1 MDLDVRDQD
10 GTFST
15 AVIYAGFDRNNHDKE
30 VEPNCVLEAKWP
42 SYWGDLD
49 FTKDGCLTDSSGEW
63 KQCCF
68 NNPNGLAVTNPYAQL
83 HVLREWIEIE
93 IYILGLSSMLDFIQF
108 SSMASS

>member
-10 GTFST
+10 GTFSS

-68 NNPNGLAVTNPYAQL
+68 DNPNGLAVANPYA
-83 HVLREWIEIE
+83 
-93 IYILGLSSMLDFIQF
+93 
-108 SSMASS
+108 